1 MRKKTFPVIAAS
13 FGIALAAC
21 GSSSTSS
28 SSSGSSGTS
37 ASNLPAAPAQITV
50 GTTYSGSGSFATS
63 SLPELAGLKFWIKT
77 ENAKGGVYVGGYKKR
92 IPLKLIAYNDLSSAT
107 TAATLYN
114 QLLTQDKVNIFV
126 SDFGSVLTA
135 PAVSLA
141 QAHKV
146 VLFDQTGTGIP
157 FFTPQNKY
165 IVLTDL
171 PESSIWPNVLAKFL
185 ISKQIKNLAVLY
197 GTNDFDASQAT
208 TLKSILSQNG
218 INVAYYQGVPSSTT
232 SYGTLLQTISA
243 SKPDAVLE
251 FGYAA
256 NDTPFLQNVQSSGMH
271 FKMVFTVFPGQL
283 LSLFQ
288 QQVGTAGLAYTYTYG
303 TNFYVNYPTVSEGLN
318 SSQFKTQFAAAFPGQ
333 LNSLSLD
340 GYNTGLVIQASLK
353 NAKSLSQTDIRA
365 GAAAAS
371 GHLNTLNGN
380 FVINSEGAQTGEL
393 LPVAQLFP
401 SSSGI
406 TLKAVYP
413 ASQATGSAV
422 YPAPVG

>member
-1 MRKKTFPVIAAS
+1 MRKKTFSAMTAA
-13 FGIALAAC
+13 FGLALAAC
-21 GSSSTSS
+21 GSSASGSS
-28 SSSGSSGTS
+28 SSASSSGSS
-37 ASNLPAAPAQITV
+37 LPAAPSQITV

-63 SLPELAGLKFWIKT
+63 SIPELDGLKFWIKA
-77 ENAKGGVYVGGYKKR
+77 ENAKGGVYVGAYKKR
-92 IPLKLIAYNDLSSAT
+92 IPVKLISYNDLSSPT
-107 TAATLYN
+107 TAATQYN

-135 PAVSLA
+135 PAVALA
-141 QAHKV
+141 EAHKQ
-146 VLFDQTGTGIP
+146 VLFDQSGTGIP

-165 IVLTDL
+165 IVLADL
-171 PESSIWPNVLAKFL
+171 PVSSIWPNVLAKFL

-208 TLKSILSQNG
+208 TLKTILAQNG
-218 INVAYYQGVPSSTT
+218 INVSYYQGVPSSTT
-232 SYGTLLQTISA
+232 SYGTLLQTISQ

-256 NDTPFLQNVQSSGMH
+256 NDAPFLQNVQSSGMH

-283 LSLFQ
+283 LGLFQ
-288 QQVGTAGLAYTYTYG
+288 QQVGTAGLSYTYTYG
-303 TNFYVNYPTVSEGLN
+303 TNFYVNYPTVSEGLT
-318 SSQFKTQFAAAFPGQ
+318 SSQFATQFAAAFPGQ

-353 NAKSLSQTDIRA
+353 NAKSLSQSDIRA
-365 GAAAAS
+365 GATAAS
-371 GHLNTLNGN
+371 GNLKTLDGN
-380 FVINSEGAQTGEL
+380 FVLNSEGAQTGEL

-401 SSSGI
+401 SSSGV